1 MGATSSSY
9 RYRYLSGAAL
19 QATSTASHHA
29 RDSLADSAVAMR
41 VIFVGHSLRSD
52 GGDPMRGTL

>member
-9 RYRYLSGAAL
+9 RYLGGVNH
-19 QATSTASHHA
+19 QATSAAAHHA

-41 VIFVGHSLRSD
+41 VIFVGTRVA
-52 GGDPMRGTL
+52 GDVPGWSSE